1 MDNDTLDT
9 RNKILQTAMNIVGRK
24 GEVTIREITEEAGV
38 NVAAINYYFGNKS
51 NLLKEVENYYSD
63 LLYGMQYEILVNEK
77 LTPKEKLSYWAKNLI
92 EFMFKFPALIMLIVN
107 LSNEDKHYNPILIQK
122 IYLNKEFQ
130 HMIEDIIKQGTGLE
144 DKKLLSFK
152 YMQVF
157 SGILGLVVGRVV
169 ANTFG
174 EGESTFD
181 ITAPEEIE
189 EYIDLIV
196 NSILTK

>member
-1 MDNDTLDT
+1 MNNDTLDT
-9 RNKILQTAMNIVGRK
+9 RSKILQTAMNIVGRK

-92 EFMFKFPALIMLIVN
+92 EFMFRFPALIMLIVN
-107 LSNEDKHYNPILIQK
+107 LSNEDKHYNPKLIQK

-189 EYIDLIV
+189 EYISLIV
-196 NSILTK
+196 NSVLTK